1 MLLLVKLQAS
11 GNFTKSNTPW
21 VLFTF
26 LKLYKWYQIE
36 QSITYSNTQFF
47 RYSDFQRTS
56 NEKEAILSKI
66 KGAANEMEVK
76 MRQEVKKVVKQNEE
90 LELALKRA
98 LWEKEDILKE
108 KQFEI
113 QRLVE

>member
-1 MLLLVKLQAS
+1 M
-11 GNFTKSNTPW
+11 
-21 VLFTF
+21 
-26 LKLYKWYQIE
+26 
-36 QSITYSNTQFF
+36 
-47 RYSDFQRTS
+47 
-56 NEKEAILSKI
+56 EA
-66 KGAANEMEVK
+66 K

-113 QRLVE
+113 QRLVKQRIWEPEKFSFSFKFSLYSLIEQLLGTMYLPTHFMPLFFFYASIKT

>member
-1 MLLLVKLQAS
+1 MVPNRAKHYIFLPS
-11 GNFTKSNTPW
+11 W
-21 VLFTF
+21 LFI
-26 LKLYKWYQIE
+26 L
-36 QSITYSNTQFF
+36 NFF

-56 NEKEAILSKI
+56 NEKEVILSKI
-66 KGAANEMEVK
+66 KGAANEMEAK

-90 LELALKRA
+90 LELALKRV

-113 QRLVE
+113 QRLVK

>member
-1 MLLLVKLQAS
+1 MVPNRAKHYIFFPS
-11 GNFTKSNTPW
+11 W
-21 VLFTF
+21 LFI
-26 LKLYKWYQIE
+26 L
-36 QSITYSNTQFF
+36 NFF

-56 NEKEAILSKI
+56 NEKEVILSKI
-66 KGAANEMEVK
+66 KGAANEMDAK

-113 QRLVE
+113 QRLVK